1 MAARVK
7 KRKKSPVTRS
17 DTPVSRPVAEHR
29 TGIGVLLEKYPR
41 AAVSAMVL
49 ALVFAEL
56 TAGGVNAWRS
66 LGAESPYAPRSQMIA
81 DSRTVA
87 RLSEHL
93 RAASVSD
100 SDAAIYRVGT
110 LLGSSLN
117 DNARLG
123 QGGLSYFSSTDNG
136 RLMRMLDAAGYNSDR
151 LAAYYYKSFTP
162 LMDSVLNVQYVAYSQ
177 DVGDPPY
184 LVKAG
189 HGEGYTL
196 YRNTLALPRAFA
208 VSDGL
213 TRWNTSS
220 DNPFDVQ
227 NNFVRLAVSDSDL
240 TVYRT
245 VKLHTATADS
255 FGASY
260 ADGQVR
266 FVKDG
271 GRLLLN
277 AVSGSRGHLYVY
289 VDCEGASEI
298 AVTVGER
305 AQSGRIKQRGMA
317 TRHPS
322 LLA

>member
-1 MAARVK
+1 
-7 KRKKSPVTRS
+7 
-17 DTPVSRPVAEHR
+17 
-29 TGIGVLLEKYPR
+29 
-41 AAVSAMVL
+41 MVH

-162 LMDSVLNVQYVAYSQ
+162 LMDSGLNVQ
-177 DVGDPPY
+177 
-184 LVKAG
+184 
-189 HGEGYTL
+189 
-196 YRNTLALPRAFA
+196 
-208 VSDGL
+208 
-213 TRWNTSS
+213 
-220 DNPFDVQ
+220 
-227 NNFVRLAVSDSDL
+227 
-240 TVYRT
+240 
-245 VKLHTATADS
+245 
-255 FGASY
+255 
-260 ADGQVR
+260 
-266 FVKDG
+266 
-271 GRLLLN
+271 
-277 AVSGSRGHLYVY
+277 
-289 VDCEGASEI
+289 
-298 AVTVGER
+298 
-305 AQSGRIKQRGMA
+305 
-317 TRHPS
+317 
-322 LLA
+322 